1 MGRLTAVV
9 LLAVE
14 LAASDVST
22 SMQWRLNDPGARAS
36 QFRAQIQATQ
46 FNTQKRATGRPDY
59 CRGLERNGVD
69 QIAGNL
75 YATAQTFIAN
85 VAGKFDESI
94 VRAGISYKFGS

>member
-1 MGRLTAVV
+1 MVRLTAVV

-46 FNTQKRATGRPDY
+46 FYTQNRAARLLSWPWTERSRPNCWQPVCHCSDLYRGR
-59 CRGLERNGVD
+59 E
-69 QIAGNL
+69 
-75 YATAQTFIAN
+75 
-85 VAGKFDESI
+85 
-94 VRAGISYKFGS
+94 